1 MNRPAIAALALILAV
16 ARAPSR
22 AADFSGPEYPYKLP
36 LGLKSAPEIP
46 SDNPVTDA
54 KVELGKLLYFDK
66 RISADGTVSC
76 ANCHDPAKGW
86 TDRAP
91 VSTGI
96 KGQKGGRS
104 APTVLNSAYMD
115 VQFWDGRAKTLEDQ
129 AKGPIQ
135 NPLEMGS
142 THEGTVKRIAGVKG
156 YAPLFKAVF
165 GDEKVD
171 IDRVAKAIATF
182 ERTVLTGNSPYDRWQ
197 AGDMEAMSEAAV
209 RGHALFNNSAKGNCA
224 ICHDGFNFSD
234 SDFHNLGVGLRTAK
248 PDLGRFEVTKL
259 EKDKGAFRTP
269 TLRNLADTAP
279 YMHDGSEK
287 TLEAVVAFYNKGGE
301 KNPHL
306 DGRIHPLGLSPE
318 ESADL
323 VAFMNALNGD
333 KVEIEAPKLPE

>member
-1 MNRPAIAALALILAV
+1 MILSVLVLAV
-16 ARAPSR
+16 AVAGTPARAD
-22 AADFSGPEYPYKLP
+22 AFGGPEYPYKLP

-46 SDNPVTDA
+46 ADNPITDA
-54 KVELGKLLYFDK
+54 KVALGKLLYFDM
-66 RISADGTVSC
+66 RISGDGTISC
-76 ANCHDPAKGW
+76 ATCHDPAKGW
-86 TDRAP
+86 TDRSA
-91 VSTGI
+91 VSTGM

-135 NPLEMGS
+135 NPIEMGS
-142 THEGTVKRIAGVKG
+142 THEGSVKRITGVKG
-156 YAPLFKAVF
+156 YAPLFKAAF

-171 IDRVAKAIATF
+171 IDRVAKAIAAF

-197 AGDMEAMSEAAV
+197 AGDKTAMSAAAV
-209 RGHALFNNSAKGNCA
+209 RGHDLFNNSAKGNCA

-234 SDFHNLGVGLRTAK
+234 SDFHNLGVGIKAAK
-248 PDLGRFEVTKL
+248 PDLGRFDVTKL
-259 EKDKGAFRTP
+259 EKDKGAFKTP

-287 TLEAVVAFYNKGGE
+287 TLEAVVAFYDKGGE

-306 DGRIHPLGLSPE
+306 DGRMHPLGLTPAE
-318 ESADL
+318 RADL
-323 VAFMNALNGD
+323 VAFLNALNGD
-333 KVEIEAPKLPE
+333 KGIVKPPKLPE